1 MRTAPIYQV
10 IASRT
15 EAIKS
20 CIKTGNKEWE
30 NKHGEILDSIEKDL
44 PRGSGI
50 DAGTTIDRKQTTRNK
65 IVLNTAFHH
74 MDTNGYYDGWT
85 EHTVIVTPSF
95 DGIDIRITGRNRN
108 DIKDYLHELF
118 DHVLSQQVNF

>member
-1 MRTAPIYQV
+1 MRTALIYQV

-15 EAIKS
+15 EAIKN

-30 NKHGEILDSIEKDL
+30 YKHGEILDAIEKDL

-50 DAGTTIDRKQTTRNK
+50 DLGTTIDRKQTTRNK

-74 MDTNGYYDGWT
+74 IDENGCYDDWT
-85 EHTVIVTPSF
+85 EHKIIVIPSF

-108 DIKDYLHELF
+108 DIKDYLHEIF
-118 DHVLSQQVNF
+118 DHALSQHVNF